1 MSNTKK
7 ANILIVLPIRG
18 NSKRLKN
25 KNILLIRNKPMFLF
39 VIDNIKKSKNNI
51 RIVISTEDRTI
62 KNLCKKN
69 KIEFIN
75 RPKNLS
81 LDNVEKQDV
90 IVHVTKYLSNKENYY
105 PKIVISLQV
114 NTPQVNYRDLDK
126 AIRFFKKIFIKKKIK
141 EVFAID
147 QNNLQNGAFRIMTY
161 KTVFQK
167 TLSTKVGVF
176 KTNYIDIHYYNDY
189 LKVKRILEN
198 D

>member
-1 MSNTKK
+1 M
-7 ANILIVLPIRG
+7 
-18 NSKRLKN
+18 
-25 KNILLIRNKPMFLF
+25 
-39 VIDNIKKSKNNI
+39 
-51 RIVISTEDRTI
+51 
-62 KNLCKKN
+62 
-69 KIEFIN
+69 
-75 RPKNLS
+75 
-81 LDNVEKQDV
+81 
-90 IVHVTKYLSNKENYY
+90 IVHATKYLSNKESYY

-114 NTPQVNYRDLDK
+114 NTPQINYRDLDK
-126 AIRFFKKIFIKKKIK
+126 AIHFFKRIFIKKKIK